1 MSGTLSRRDLLLA
14 AAAIV
19 SVAGRSEART
29 YSGGV
34 PWNPGTADAPQVAT
48 AGELE
53 FFTQAEAAFIDAAVA
68 RLIPADHL
76 GPGAKEAGVT
86 TFLDRQLAG
95 PYGRAERWY
104 MQGPWQD
111 GTKSQGYQSRLSPAE
126 LYRIAIKSIDGHCRR
141 AFSNKA
147 FAELSADQQDQ
158 VLTEIEK
165 GKLKIEDI
173 GPHAVEIEG
182 AKGPHGDT
190 FFAVLMQNTIEG
202 FFSDPIYG
210 GNKDMV
216 GWKLIGFPGARYDY
230 RPYVGRHGEKLDLA
244 PVGIRGRPA
253 WNDQQG

>member
-1 MSGTLSRRDLLLA
+1 MSGSLSRRDLVLA
-14 AAAIV
+14 GAAFI
-19 SVAGRSEART
+19 SIAGRSEART
-29 YSGGV
+29 YGGAV
-34 PWNPGTADAPQVAT
+34 PWTPGTANAPSAAT
-48 AGELE
+48 EGELK
-53 FFTQAEAAFIDAAVA
+53 FFTAAEAAFIDAAVA

-86 TFLDRQLAG
+86 IFLDRQLAG

-126 LYRIAIKSIDGHCRR
+126 LYRVAIKSIDQHCRQS
-141 AFSNKA
+141 FSGKT
-147 FAELSADQQDQ
+147 FAQLSADHQDQ

-173 GPHAVEIEG
+173 GPHAIAIEG
-182 AKGPHGDT
+182 AKGPHSDT

-210 GNKDMV
+210 GNRDMV

-253 WNDQQG
+253 WNDQQS